1 MEPGRDW
8 YCGWRGVDQGISDIR
23 SQEVII
29 MRIFYIGQLWEGGTA
44 LERMK
49 ALNGLGHPT
58 VPFDVSP
65 FLNRAPRLLQSV
77 ASRLNMGP
85 VLNQLNKEL
94 TRQAGGLRTISHI
107 WVDKGTW
114 VFPETLQHLK
124 QITGARAVHYT
135 PDSQILSQRS
145 RHFISSFPL
154 YDALVTTKEW
164 EVKAYKEAGAKQVI
178 LTHQGYDSRFFPRTV
193 RESERSKFDS
203 DVRFVGHTQKH
214 YAKRLHALSSLDIRL
229 RIWGDAWPR
238 YAEKHQWTAIVGQGL
253 WGESYPIALACAKIG
268 LGLLGKHIP
277 ETSTT
282 RTFEIPAMGTFLLAE
297 RTALHQQLFDEGTE
311 AEFFS
316 SDDEMLDKTRFYLKD
331 DEARQRIAAAGRARC
346 ERSGYSSTELLKNI
360 IDTIQRFD

>member
-1 MEPGRDW
+1 
-8 YCGWRGVDQGISDIR
+8 
-23 SQEVII
+23 
-29 MRIFYIGQLWEGGTA
+29 MRIFYIGQLPEGGTA

-49 ALNGLGHPT
+49 ALNGLGHST

-65 FLNRAPRLLQSV
+65 FVNRAPRPLQSL
-77 ASRLNMGP
+77 AWRLNMGP
-85 VLNQLNKEL
+85 VLNQMNREL

-145 RHFISSFPL
+145 RHFMSSLPL

-164 EVKAYKEAGAKQVI
+164 EVDAYKEAGAKQVI
-178 LTHQGYDSRFFPRTV
+178 LTHQGYDRRFFPRRV

-203 DVRFVGHTQKH
+203 DVCFIGHTQRH
-214 YAKRLHALSSLDIRL
+214 YAERLQILSSLCIRL

-238 YAEKHQWTAIVGQGL
+238 YAEKHPWAQALVDKGL
-253 WGESYPIALACAKIG
+253 WGETYPTALACAKIG

-297 RTALHQQLFDEGTE
+297 RTALHQQLFDEGKE

-316 SDDEMLDKTRFYLKD
+316 SDDEMSDKTRFYLKN
-331 DEARQRIAAAGRARC
+331 DEARQRIAAAGRIRC
-346 ERSGYSSTELLKNI
+346 DRSGYSSTELLQKI
-360 IDTIQRFD
+360 IDTIQR